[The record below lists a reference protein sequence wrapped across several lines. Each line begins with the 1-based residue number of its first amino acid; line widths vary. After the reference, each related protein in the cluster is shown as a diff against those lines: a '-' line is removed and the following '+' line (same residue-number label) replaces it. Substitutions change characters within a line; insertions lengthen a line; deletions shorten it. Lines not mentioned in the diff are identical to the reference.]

1 VTGGRVGR
9 LRELLEEPL
18 LVTTATNIFYLSGFK
33 TSNGALLIEDD
44 RIRLFSDFRYAE
56 AARAVEGV
64 EFEETK
70 RALLKDLAGR
80 LSGRVG
86 FEADF
91 VPYSAYETLR
101 AGAIEPV
108 PRRGLVEQLRAVKDE
123 EELASIKRACGI
135 ADRVYE
141 RLVDERFIG
150 RTERD
155 VAWTIEQLFHD
166 EGGEAL
172 AFETI
177 VASGPN
183 AARPHGRAT
192 ERQIG
197 RGETVIVD
205 AGCKVDGY
213 ASDYTRTFTT
223 GTADGVVKEAYAVVL
238 AAQQAGIDAV
248 RAGVTGVDADAAA
261 RHVVDATPFAGTF
274 GHGLGHGLG
283 LDVHEAPRLST
294 ESPDTLAPGNVV
306 TVEPGI
312 YLEGRAGIRVED
324 NVVVTQNGVENY
336 TGFRKDLITV
346 N

>member
-1 VTGGRVGR
+1 MNPRIER
-9 LRELLEEPL
+9 LRESLEEPL
-18 LVTTATNIFYLSGFK
+18 LVTNPTNVLYLFGFK
-33 TSNGALLIEDD
+33 SSNAALLVEDD
-44 RIRLFSDFRYAE
+44 RARLFTDFRYSE

-70 RALLKDLAGR
+70 RALLADLAGR
-80 LSGRVG
+80 LSGPVG

-91 VPYSAYETLR
+91 VSYAGYETLR
-101 AGAIEPV
+101 AGSIEPV
-108 PRRGLVEQLRAVKDE
+108 PRRGLVERLRAVKDDD
-123 EELASIKRACGI
+123 ELGAIERACEI
-135 ADRVYE
+135 TDRVFERLAEE
-141 RLVDERFIG
+141 RLVG

-166 EGGEAL
+166 EGAERV

-183 AARPHGRAT
+183 SARPHGRAT
-192 ERQIG
+192 DRQIG

-205 AGCKVDGY
+205 TGCVVGGY

-223 GTADGVVKEAYAVVL
+223 GFVEGPIKQAYALVL
-238 AAQQAGIDAV
+238 AAQQAGFDAL
-248 RAGVTGVDADAAA
+248 RAGVRGVDADAAA
-261 RHVVDATPFAGTF
+261 RRVVDGTAFAGTF

-283 LDVHEAPRLST
+283 LEVHEAPRLST
-294 ESPDTLAPGNVV
+294 ESTDTLAAGNVV

-312 YLEGRAGIRVED
+312 YLEGRAGIRIED
-324 NVVVTQNGVENY
+324 NVVVTDDGIRNL

-346 N
+346 G

>member
-1 VTGGRVGR
+1 MNPRIER

-18 LVTTATNIFYLSGFK
+18 LVTNPTNIHYLFGFK
-33 TSNGALLIEDD
+33 SSNAALLVDQD
-44 RIRLFSDFRYAE
+44 RARLFTDFRYSE

-70 RALLKDLAGR
+70 RALLADLAGR
-80 LSGRVG
+80 LSGPIG

-91 VPYSAYETLR
+91 VSYAGYETLR
-101 AGAIEPV
+101 DGSLEPV
-108 PRRGLVEQLRAVKDE
+108 PRRGLVERLRAIKDE
-123 EELASIKRACGI
+123 EELAAIKRACEI
-135 ADRVYE
+135 TDRVFE
-141 RLVDERFIG
+141 RLVEERFVG

-155 VAWTIEQLFHD
+155 LAWTIEQLFHD
-166 EGGEAL
+166 EGAEAV

-183 AARPHGRAT
+183 SARPHGRAT
-192 ERQIG
+192 DRQIG

-205 AGCKVDGY
+205 TGCVVGGY

-223 GTADGVVKEAYAVVL
+223 GFVEGPIKEVYALVL
-238 AAQQAGIDAV
+238 AAQQAGFDAL
-248 RAGVTGVDADAAA
+248 RAGVRGLDADAAA
-261 RHVVDATPFAGTF
+261 RRVVDATPFAGTF

-283 LDVHEAPRLST
+283 LEVHEAPRLST
-294 ESPDTLAPGNVV
+294 ESTDTLAAGNVV

-312 YLEGRAGIRVED
+312 YLDGRAGIRIED
-324 NVVVTQNGVENY
+324 NVVVTNGGIQNL

-346 N
+346 G

>member
-1 VTGGRVGR
+1 MNPRIER

-18 LVTTATNIFYLSGFK
+18 LVTNPTNIHYLFGFK
-33 TSNGALLIEDD
+33 SSNAALLVDQD
-44 RIRLFSDFRYAE
+44 RARLFTDFRYSE

-70 RALLKDLAGR
+70 RALLADLAGR
-80 LSGRVG
+80 LSGPIG

-91 VPYSAYETLR
+91 VSYAGYEKLR
-101 AGAIEPV
+101 DGSLEPV
-108 PRRGLVEQLRAVKDE
+108 PRRGLVERLRAIKDE
-123 EELASIKRACGI
+123 EELAAIKRACEI
-135 ADRVYE
+135 TDRVFE
-141 RLVDERFIG
+141 RLVQERFVG

-155 VAWTIEQLFHD
+155 LAWTIEQLFHD
-166 EGGEAL
+166 EGAEAV

-183 AARPHGRAT
+183 SARPHGRAT
-192 ERQIG
+192 DRQIG

-205 AGCKVDGY
+205 TGCVVGGY

-223 GTADGVVKEAYAVVL
+223 GFVEGPIKEVYALVL
-238 AAQQAGIDAV
+238 AAQQAGFDAL
-248 RAGVTGVDADAAA
+248 RAGVRGLDADAAA
-261 RHVVDATPFAGTF
+261 RRVVDATPFAGTF

-283 LDVHEAPRLST
+283 LEVHEAPRLST
-294 ESPDTLAPGNVV
+294 ESTDTLAAGNVV

-312 YLEGRAGIRVED
+312 YLDGRAGIRIED
-324 NVVVTQNGVENY
+324 NVVVTNGGIQNL

-346 N
+346 G